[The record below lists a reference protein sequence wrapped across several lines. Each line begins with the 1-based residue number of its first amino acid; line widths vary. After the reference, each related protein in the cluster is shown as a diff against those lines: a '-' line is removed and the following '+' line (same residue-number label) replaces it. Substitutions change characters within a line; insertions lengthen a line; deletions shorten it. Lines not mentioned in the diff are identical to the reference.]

1 MIGLE
6 ATRAA
11 LRELEGQPFTAIGR
25 AATLVWLTFGDDV
38 PWVDH
43 RGEQTVRP
51 EMSLHLQCRWRLLN
65 GVSAM
70 VQEGDLH
77 VPGAGAAAGFEAGG
91 DIGTSRFDDRV
102 ETVTQL
108 IAADAPVVDHVRIGD
123 EFDLQLMLSS
133 GMSLEVFPAG
143 RPEWEDWRF
152 LGSGEERPH
161 YVVENRSMFKA

>member
-1 MIGLE
+1 MTGLE

-11 LRELEGQPFTAIGR
+11 LRELEGRPFTAIGR

-43 RGEQTVRP
+43 RGEHTVHP

-65 GVSAM
+65 GVSTV

-77 VPGAGAAAGFEAGG
+77 APGARAGARFEAGG
-91 DIGTSRFDDRV
+91 EIGTSRFDDRV
-102 ETVTQL
+102 KTVMQL
-108 IAADAPVVDHVRIGD
+108 VAADAPVVDHVRIGD

-143 RPEWEDWRF
+143 RPEREDWRF
-152 LGSGEERPH
+152 LSPGEGRPH
-161 YVVENRSMFKA
+161 YVVENGSVFTV